1 MDSIGF
7 CVVSVITL
15 DHTHELKTVTCK
27 HILDSDAVLVVK
39 VWLQMFN
46 KIICSAA
53 VHMSCFLLKTCQD
66 SSRLT
71 AGTMCLRLKSFRWQ
85 PMFIAVNHAFTAS
98 CNVHSQCDTMPQY
111 LIEQCLPQFVHY
123 VSTSNHFDTI
133 FCAHGVKICIT
144 SVTALRPR
152 FQISQIWRFFFQF
165 ETIWYN
171 LMWTFFEDMQCFQC
185 CNAEF
190 KDEAN
195 WTFAQVCQ
203 ATKPQRLI
211 DVDRFIDF
219 GQGHLLQMLQM
230 HAECYSFIQLPTA
243 SCVCQCVEY
252 VWVCH
257 EHIARCLH
265 GMHTMLA
272 RLSIQ
277 ITHWAWQNVTTVT
290 TCDMHYMVA
299 ICMLQFFP
307 LSSFRCPAC
316 ALPWASEMFLR
327 FCFRNN
333 SANGC
338 YEVSYLVAGHRL

>member
-152 FQISQIWRFFFQF
+152 FQISQIWRFFFNLKRF
-165 ETIWYN
+165 DTIWCGHF
-171 LMWTFFEDMQCFQC
+171 LRT
-185 CNAEF
+185 CNAF
-190 KDEAN
+190 NAAMPNSRMRQIGHSPRSARPQNLRGWSMLIALSILAKDICYKCYKCTLN
-195 WTFAQVCQ
+195 
-203 ATKPQRLI
+203 AT
-211 DVDRFIDF
+211 
-219 GQGHLLQMLQM
+219 
-230 HAECYSFIQLPTA
+230 ASYSFLQLHVFANVSNMSESATNTSQGA
-243 SCVCQCVEY
+243 CMACTQCWPDCPY
-252 VWVCH
+252 KL
-257 EHIARCLH
+257 HIGPGKMWPL
-265 GMHTMLA
+265 
-272 RLSIQ
+272 
-277 ITHWAWQNVTTVT
+277 WQHVT
-290 TCDMHYMVA
+290 C
-299 ICMLQFFP
+299 II
-307 LSSFRCPAC
+307 
-316 ALPWASEMFLR
+316 W
-327 FCFRNN
+327 
-333 SANGC
+333 
-338 YEVSYLVAGHRL
+338 

>member
-1 MDSIGF
+1 M
-7 CVVSVITL
+7 
-15 DHTHELKTVTCK
+15 
-27 HILDSDAVLVVK
+27 
-39 VWLQMFN
+39 
-46 KIICSAA
+46 
-53 VHMSCFLLKTCQD
+53 
-66 SSRLT
+66 SRLT
-71 AGTMCLRLKSFRWQ
+71 AGTMCLRLKPFRWQ

-98 CNVHSQCDTMPQY
+98 CNAHYPCDTMPQY
-111 LIEQCLPQFVHY
+111 LIEQCLPQFVHD

-133 FCAHGVKICIT
+133 FV
-144 SVTALRPR
+144 LME
-152 FQISQIWRFFFQF
+152 WRSASHPSLHCDLAFRSLKFDVFFQF

-171 LMWTFFEDMQCFQC
+171 LMWTFFEDSMLQCRIQGWGKLDIRPGLPGHKTS
-185 CNAEF
+185 E
-190 KDEAN
+190 
-195 WTFAQVCQ
+195 
-203 ATKPQRLI
+203 
-211 DVDRFIDF
+211 VDGFIDF
-219 GQGHLLQMLQM
+219 GQRQMLQMLQL
-230 HAECYSFIQLPTA
+230 HTA
-243 SCVCQCVEY
+243 SLLHVFAKCVEY

-290 TCDMHYMVA
+290 TCDMHYIVA
-299 ICMLQFFP
+299 MCMLQFFP

-316 ALPWASEMFLR
+316 ALSWASEMFLR

>member
-1 MDSIGF
+1 M
-7 CVVSVITL
+7 
-15 DHTHELKTVTCK
+15 
-27 HILDSDAVLVVK
+27 
-39 VWLQMFN
+39 
-46 KIICSAA
+46 
-53 VHMSCFLLKTCQD
+53 
-66 SSRLT
+66 SRLVKTHRWYHVSEVEVFSMT
-71 AGTMCLRLKSFRWQ
+71 ANVYSCEPRIHRKLQRTFSMRYYATVLDWTVSATVCALCQHFESLWYNFLCSWSEDLHHIR
-85 PMFIAVNHAFTAS
+85 HCTA
-98 CNVHSQCDTMPQY
+98 
-111 LIEQCLPQFVHY
+111 
-123 VSTSNHFDTI
+123 TSLSDLSNLT
-133 FCAHGVKICIT
+133 
-144 SVTALRPR
+144 
-152 FQISQIWRFFFQF
+152 FFFQF

-333 SANGC
+333 GANGC

>member
-1 MDSIGF
+1 MQQCICLVFSWRHVKTH
-7 CVVSVITL
+7 CWYHVKTHCWYHVSEVEVFSMTANVYSCEPRIHRKLQRTL
-15 DHTHELKTVTCK
+15 SMRYYATV
-27 HILDSDAVLVVK
+27 LDWTV
-39 VWLQMFN
+39 
-46 KIICSAA
+46 SATVCA
-53 VHMSCFLLKTCQD
+53 WCQ
-66 SSRLT
+66 
-71 AGTMCLRLKSFRWQ
+71 
-85 PMFIAVNHAFTAS
+85 
-98 CNVHSQCDTMPQY
+98 
-111 LIEQCLPQFVHY
+111 
-123 VSTSNHFDTI
+123 HFESLWYN

-203 ATKPQRLI
+203 ATKPQRLTALSI
-211 DVDRFIDF
+211 LANDKCDKC
-219 GQGHLLQMLQM
+219 ML
-230 HAECYSFIQLPTA
+230 HATASYSFIA
-243 SCVCQCVEY
+243 SCVPNVCQCVEY

-333 SANGC
+333 SANSANGC